1 MSNPTNFVTTL
12 IAAVA
17 SDAQQTGWFESV
29 GTEEPKSAPGAKVHF
44 ATWLMNAK
52 PARTSDLVSTSFR
65 IELAGRI
72 YMNMLR
78 EPTGTI
84 DGDLASAGWDLLGRY
99 SGAFTLGGL
108 IREVDLLGEH
118 GEPLA
123 VQFGYV
129 NIDHQL
135 FRIADVTIPLI
146 ADDCFDQAV

>member
-1 MSNPTNFVTTL
+1 MSTPTSFVTTL
-12 IAAVA
+12 ISAVA

-29 GTEEPKSAPGAKVHF
+29 GTEEPKSAPTSNIHF

-52 PARTSDLVSTSFR
+52 PVKGDLVSTSFR

-78 EPTGTI
+78 EPTGNI
-84 DGDLASAGWDLLGRY
+84 DGELSSTGWDLLGRY
-99 SGAFTLGGL
+99 SSGFTLGGL

-118 GEPLA
+118 GEPLSI
-123 VQFGYV
+123 QFGYV
-129 NIDHQL
+129 NIDHRL

>member
-1 MSNPTNFVTTL
+1 MSTPTNFVTTL

-29 GTEEPKSAPGAKVHF
+29 GTEEPKTAPTSAIHF
-44 ATWLMNAK
+44 ATWLMKASPVK
-52 PARTSDLVSTSFR
+52 TSDLVSTSFR

-72 YMNMLR
+72 YINMLR

-84 DGDLASAGWDLLGRY
+84 DSELSSTAWDLFGRY
-99 SGAFTLGGL
+99 SSGFTLGGL
-108 IREVDLLGEH
+108 IRQVDLFGAE

-129 NIDHQL
+129 NIDHRL
-135 FRIADVTIPLI
+135 YRIADVTIPLI
-146 ADDCFDQAV
+146 ADDCFDQAS